1 MGAIGA
7 LVAGVVSFL
16 TTSTLSTIVRLG
28 LAAFSIASSMSSAR
42 EQRKAAAAARMQDIQ
57 RNAFRNF
64 RQALTPR
71 RIVFGRCRVAGPLV
85 FAHNRKKHGT
95 HFVVALAAHEVQEIE
110 SVWIL
115 EDELPFRRMA
125 PNLGRVSGK
134 YHKSVILRVFTG
146 TTTQDIGQAMVDAV
160 DVRPLQPPTSLDPL
174 IIEATDR
181 FKGIAAIHAV
191 TRQWS
196 EYFEGE
202 TPEFA
207 AIIKGHKGIYDPR
220 TDTTGYT
227 ANPAL
232 CAAWYLTAIMG
243 FAWDSLDPDA
253 LELAADVCDGDVPLK
268 AGGTEKRYECHGV
281 ISADM
286 QHREVL
292 DLLARSMAGVIRYA
306 SGKWMI
312 QAGAPTVGTPID
324 LTEDRALD
332 GYKVLYDP
340 PDRSLPNA
348 VRGSCVDI
356 ETWQPR
362 AYPQRRLG
370 TAIAAEGGPWWLDI
384 DLPLTTSHTMAQRI
398 AKIEL
403 LRARARKRFTI
414 ELDLRGLRAKPGSLV
429 TWSAPE
435 IGMDAELF
443 EVDVFGFAARD
454 GKAGKVLGTRLDLV
468 EYSADFFAWNAATDE
483 QEGASGVAIPG
494 GIGDIAPPD
503 GCYDETITVESGENF
518 AADYDIHWE
527 DPAIDEATLDFIR
540 AQVRV
545 TITWDNA
552 GTPEETTHTDSA
564 DIDPG
569 TEEALLPITA
579 TQAGWNYV
587 SRSVEVTLIAYYG
600 NGTNSAGTL
609 VDVCPLPTEP
619 GDTLHGVA
627 SAGDFEITEWELET
641 LAPGSYAN
649 YAATGWLGWG
659 LTHDLITGDAWIYT
673 GPSRVLERLGG
684 STTDPRGVYVATPD
698 AEDLWNGG
706 DPWTYTVS

>member
-115 EDELPFRRMA
+115 EDELPFRRTA

-146 TTTQDIGQAMVDAV
+146 TTTQDIGQAMVDSV

-174 IIEATDR
+174 IIEASDR
-181 FKGIAAIHAV
+181 FKGIAAVHAV

-207 AIIKGHKGIYDPR
+207 AIVKGCKSIYHPR
-220 TDTTGYT
+220 TSTTGYT
-227 ANPAL
+227 ANPSL

-243 FAWDSLDPDA
+243 FAWDSLDAPA
-253 LELAADVCDGDVPLK
+253 LELAAEVCDEDVALK

-306 SGKWMI
+306 SGKWII
-312 QAGAPTVGTPID
+312 QAGAPTAGTPID

-356 ETWQPR
+356 DTWQPR

-384 DLPLTTSHTMAQRI
+384 DLPLTTSHSMAQRI

-403 LRARARKRFTI
+403 LRARARKRFSI

-435 IGMDAELF
+435 IGMNAELF

-483 QEGASGVAIPG
+483 KEGASGDANPG
-494 GIGDIAPPD
+494 GIGDIAPAD
-503 GCYDETITVESGENF
+503 GCFDEFTLAASGEEF
-518 AADYDIHWE
+518 SALYEIRWE
-527 DPAIDEATLDFIR
+527 DPVIDEATLSFVR
-540 AQVRV
+540 AKVTV

-552 GTPEETTHTDSA
+552 GSPETTTHNATA

-569 TEEALLPITA
+569 EEESSLSITA
-579 TQAGWNYV
+579 TQAGWTFV
-587 SRSVEVTLIAYYG
+587 SRMIEVTLAAYYG
-600 NGTNSAGTL
+600 NGTNSAL
-609 VDVCPLPTEP
+609 ALLDVCPLPPDPEDALTGSP
-619 GDTLHGVA
+619 
-627 SAGDFEITEWELET
+627 SAGTFPIVEWGINGYY
-641 LAPGSYAN
+641 PGVSAHYQSGFPLWEVVLDMV
-649 YAATGWLGWG
+649 TGDSVIQFG
-659 LTHDLITGDAWIYT
+659 LTPML
-673 GPSRVLERLGG
+673 VRLGG
-684 STTDPRGVYVATPD
+684 PTATAAGVYTALTD
-698 AEDLWNGG
+698 AQIEYNGG
-706 DPWTYTVS
+706 NPWTYVLS